1 MLPIPRFCLLI
12 ITDMQKMSSLEFQIN
27 ELQKS
32 SKKFML
38 GYVADCS
45 DTLSRSLNFANV
57 LVRGFLLQLCCAAAA
72 AGGGNA
78 MLQLLFPARSEKQN
92 EQEATH
98 AA

>member
-1 MLPIPRFCLLI
+1 
-12 ITDMQKMSSLEFQIN
+12 MQKMSSLEFQIN

-57 LVRGFLLQLCCAAAA
+57 LVRGFLLQLCCAAA
-72 AGGGNA
+72 GGGNA

>member
-12 ITDMQKMSSLEFQIN
+12 ITDMQKISLLEFQIN

-57 LVRGFLLQLCCAAAA
+57 LVRGFLLQLCSAA
-72 AGGGNA
+72 AGGGDA